1 MATWTKEQ
9 TDDGRWG
16 IAGPG
21 PAYVAVSVFEED
33 ADEIIADHEAREK
46 LTRAEAALE
55 RIIDCIENDP
65 AYEDDDEFAVLNHAQ
80 SLVTAALRDL
90 RDAGA

>member
-46 LTRAEAALE
+46 LANLLE
-55 RIIDCIENDP
+55 RLCLESPDLSCACDQCKSL
-65 AYEDDDEFAVLNHAQ
+65 ADEV
-80 SLVTAALRDL
+80 AATLRDL
-90 RDAGA
+90 RDADA